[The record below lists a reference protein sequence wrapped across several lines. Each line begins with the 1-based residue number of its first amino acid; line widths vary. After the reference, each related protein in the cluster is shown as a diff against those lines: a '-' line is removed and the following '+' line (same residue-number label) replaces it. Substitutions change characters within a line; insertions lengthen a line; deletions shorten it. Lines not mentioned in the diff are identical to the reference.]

1 MFKLIDSWLN
11 KVTMYRL
18 ILYYVSGLW
27 FAGFLLSF
35 TGLLPFTPLEM
46 FVSAF
51 FILIVCLV
59 VNRIFAKVFGAP
71 TNMESVYATA
81 FFLILIIAPM
91 KSSDFL
97 PFLGWAA
104 IWAMASKYIFAINKK
119 HLFNPAAFAV
129 GIMMIT
135 VNRSANWWVNSV
147 YLLPLVVVGGVL
159 IVRKIRRFDLVA
171 SFFVVAVGSMVL
183 FGVMQGNNAWS
194 VLQKVLLY
202 SPVLFFGFAM
212 LTEPATTPPTRNLRI
227 LYGALVG
234 VLFSPSVH
242 IGSFYFTP
250 ELALLAGNVF
260 SYVVSP
266 KLKLVLRLK
275 EKVAATSN
283 VYDFWFA
290 ADKKLHFAPGQYLE
304 WTLGHD
310 YQDIRGM
317 RRYLTIASSPTEEG
331 IMAGVKFYPNS
342 STFKQSLMFLNPGD
356 TIVASQLAGD
366 FTMPKDKNKKLV
378 FIAGG
383 IGITP
388 FRSMIKYLLDTKE
401 KRDIIMLYSNYSI
414 DDIAYKELFDR
425 AQKELG
431 ITIVYTLTNPPVPS
445 GWTGKT
451 GFIDAAM
458 LKESVPDYAERT
470 FYISGSHTMV
480 VACTDNLIKMGVRKS
495 RIVKDFFPGFV

>member
-1 MFKLIDSWLN
+1 MLKLIDNLLN
-11 KVTMYRL
+11 KITMYRL
-18 ILYYVSGLW
+18 VLYYVAGLW
-27 FAGFLLSF
+27 LVGFVLSF
-35 TGLLPFTPLEM
+35 TDLLPYSPIEM
-46 FVSAF
+46 LVSAL
-51 FILIVCLV
+51 FIIVVCLV
-59 VNRIFAKVFGAP
+59 VNGIFARIFGAP
-71 TNMESVYATA
+71 TNIESVYATA

-91 KSSDFL
+91 KSSNFL

-129 GIMMIT
+129 AILMLT

-147 YLLPLVVVGGVL
+147 YLLPFVVVGGLL
-159 IVRKIRRFDLVA
+159 IVRKIRRFDLVL
-171 SFFVVAVGSMVL
+171 SFFVVAIGSMVL
-183 FGVMQGNNAWS
+183 FGTLEGNDPVS

-234 VLFSPSVH
+234 LLFSPSVH

-250 ELALLAGNVF
+250 ELALLTGNIF
-260 SYVVSP
+260 SYLVSP

-275 EKVAATSN
+275 EKVLSAAS
-283 VYDFWFA
+283 VYDFWFTSE
-290 ADKKLHFAPGQYLE
+290 KKLNFTPGQYLE

-310 YQDIRGM
+310 YQDVRGM
-317 RRYLTIASSPTEEG
+317 RRYLTIASSPTEDG

-342 STFKQSLMFLNPGD
+342 STFKQSLMFLSPGD

-366 FTMPKDKNKKLV
+366 FVMPKDKTKKLV
-378 FIAGG
+378 FVAGG
-383 IGITP
+383 IGVTP

-401 KRDIIMLYSNYSI
+401 KRDIIVLYSNFSLEDTAYR
-414 DDIAYKELFDR
+414 DILDQ

-431 ITIVYTLTNPPVPS
+431 IKTVYTLTNPPFPAK
-445 GWTGKT
+445 WKGKT

-458 LKESVPDYAERT
+458 IKESVPDLKDRI

-480 VACTDNLIKMGVRKS
+480 TGVSDTLTKIGVRQKQ
-495 RIVKDFFPGFV
+495 IVKDFFPGFV